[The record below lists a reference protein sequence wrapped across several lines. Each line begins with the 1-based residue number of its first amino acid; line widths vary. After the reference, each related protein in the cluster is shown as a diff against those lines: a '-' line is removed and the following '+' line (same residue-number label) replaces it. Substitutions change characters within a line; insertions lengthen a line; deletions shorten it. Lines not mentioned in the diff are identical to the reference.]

1 MDLRHVVVHREV
13 AAGLYTLRVRDV
25 TEGGYGEHGRCGDVA
40 VVLDVAASPATEE
53 DGTSTGAGEGEEGE
67 AATEAAE

>member
-1 MDLRHVVVHREV
+1 M
-13 AAGLYTLRVRDV
+13 RVRDV

-40 VVLDVAASPATEE
+40 VVLDVAASPAAEE